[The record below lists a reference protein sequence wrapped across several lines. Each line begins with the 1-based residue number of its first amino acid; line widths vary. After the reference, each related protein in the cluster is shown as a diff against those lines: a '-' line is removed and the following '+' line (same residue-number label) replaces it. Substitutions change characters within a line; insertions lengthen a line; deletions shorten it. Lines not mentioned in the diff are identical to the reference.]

1 MSGSPSPAGPTP
13 RVAEELLRALLDD
26 AAREAVLGDLQEGF
40 LAIRQQRGDAV
51 ARWWYWRQAVRSV
64 IACRI
69 TGRRDGDA
77 RRYDFDQGARVSLRD
92 LLRPALRQ
100 FRDQPLYAA
109 ACAGTLALAVG
120 AACVSIAVVKRAFI
134 DPLPYRDSHAL
145 VSLLTMVDGMTSAV
159 SPHVLQDLRAS
170 APPLIEFAPIRPAA
184 AAYSTANATESLGI
198 SFVDRDYFAML
209 GVSPALGRIWT
220 DSEPDAV
227 VVSSVF
233 WRDRLA
239 QAGNVI
245 GRSIVLDGRPRTI
258 VGVLPA
264 GFMPPYFF
272 ATEIWAPI
280 EMTALLADIRTRR
293 TLTILAR
300 RSPGTSARDL
310 DTYLTLFSQQIQQR
324 FPQMHGGQTWVAR
337 SLRQELV
344 GAATPALIGTAAAG
358 ILLLVI
364 VAANIAGL
372 STAQAAHARHDMAVR
387 AALGATRGR
396 LFAEQVIENVVLGLA
411 GSLAGL
417 WIAYGLIHVIGR
429 YQQFFLPRLAPITLD
444 LSAGAIAVLAGVLI
458 GLVAALLP
466 RGLVSVAS
474 SDALRSAR
482 GSTGDIKVTRARSAL
497 VIAQVAIALVLLV
510 GTGLLIRTVLHL
522 SQRDL
527 GFDRDGL
534 TWFQVNL
541 PGRQYQ
547 DTEPQLQFER
557 QALDRLGQIPGV
569 TSAMASVGFPLW
581 GGMMAGLGIKGDAPG
596 TPRREVAYLSVSP
609 DFIADV
615 GARIVSGRA
624 LLPTDTLNAPR
635 VVVINETMAR
645 MFWPQGD
652 AIGAE
657 VQIGPGSLNERW
669 ITVVGIMADMRAHG
683 VAEPI
688 RPTAFG
694 STLQYSW
701 PRRHLAVRTAGAMP
715 VTLAA
720 ELRAAIQAVDP
731 AVAIGTIT
739 SAEQTLTNSMAR
751 HRLVMFALAVFG
763 SVAVILCISGLYAV
777 IALDAQ
783 RRRREYAIRVALG
796 ARQGVVRW
804 MVTRQAL
811 VLAGAGALVGLATA
825 AFGTRA
831 IQGLLHGVQPVDP
844 ITFAAAGAALLVLAT
859 LAASV
864 PASQAEKVNPV
875 DALRE
880 D

>member
-1 MSGSPSPAGPTP
+1 
-13 RVAEELLRALLDD
+13 
-26 AAREAVLGDLQEGF
+26 
-40 LAIRQQRGDAV
+40 
-51 ARWWYWRQAVRSV
+51 
-64 IACRI
+64 
-69 TGRRDGDA
+69 
-77 RRYDFDQGARVSLRD
+77 
-92 LLRPALRQ
+92 
-100 FRDQPLYAA
+100 
-109 ACAGTLALAVG
+109 
-120 AACVSIAVVKRAFI
+120 
-134 DPLPYRDSHAL
+134 
-145 VSLLTMVDGMTSAV
+145 
-159 SPHVLQDLRAS
+159 
-170 APPLIEFAPIRPAA
+170 
-184 AAYSTANATESLGI
+184 
-198 SFVDRDYFAML
+198 
-209 GVSPALGRIWT
+209 
-220 DSEPDAV
+220 
-227 VVSSVF
+227 
-233 WRDRLA
+233 
-239 QAGNVI
+239 
-245 GRSIVLDGRPRTI
+245 
-258 VGVLPA
+258 
-264 GFMPPYFF
+264 
-272 ATEIWAPI
+272 
-280 EMTALLADIRTRR
+280 
-293 TLTILAR
+293 
-300 RSPGTSARDL
+300 
-310 DTYLTLFSQQIQQR
+310 
-324 FPQMHGGQTWVAR
+324 
-337 SLRQELV
+337 
-344 GAATPALIGTAAAG
+344 
-358 ILLLVI
+358 
-364 VAANIAGL
+364 
-372 STAQAAHARHDMAVR
+372 
-387 AALGATRGR
+387 
-396 LFAEQVIENVVLGLA
+396 
-411 GSLAGL
+411 
-417 WIAYGLIHVIGR
+417 
-429 YQQFFLPRLAPITLD
+429 
-444 LSAGAIAVLAGVLI
+444 
-458 GLVAALLP
+458 
-466 RGLVSVAS
+466 
-474 SDALRSAR
+474 
-482 GSTGDIKVTRARSAL
+482 
-497 VIAQVAIALVLLV
+497 
-510 GTGLLIRTVLHL
+510 
-522 SQRDL
+522 
-527 GFDRDGL
+527 
-534 TWFQVNL
+534 
-541 PGRQYQ
+541 
-547 DTEPQLQFER
+547 
-557 QALDRLGQIPGV
+557 
-569 TSAMASVGFPLW
+569 
-581 GGMMAGLGIKGDAPG
+581 MMAGLGIKGDAPG

-624 LLPTDTLNAPR
+624 LLPSDTLNAPR